1 MLNIRRVAEFSCS
14 STNLFYLCSYKNM
27 KHKILEWSDIDRMI
41 IIKYSNCGSVEL
53 LTSSLGLQEKC
64 IAIVPEEH
72 TSVRQLVDGLNL
84 SLEAVKK
91 TNKPSVT
98 SALQILYIAGNT
110 PL

>member
-1 MLNIRRVAEFSCS
+1 
-14 STNLFYLCSYKNM
+14 M

-72 TSVRQLVDGLNL
+72 TSIRQLVDGLNL

-91 TNKPSVT
+91 NKNQVL
-98 SALQILYIAGNT
+98 LQLYRSYT
-110 PL
+110 LLETHHCKD